1 MSNQFPSQSHKTHDP
16 REVAPIVKT
25 PGRVRK
31 APLGR
36 RLRENF
42 FHGDAESAWSS
53 MIWNSFIPGLAD
65 QVENAMHEGLST
77 LFGGTSTVYRRQR
90 QQGGSGRITRHNPDR
105 ALGGGGA
112 PSRVEVDPRDRHTA
126 SVYELDSRVE
136 AEEVLAALNI
146 TIDQYD
152 VVTFA
157 EFLQLIKKTPE
168 HTDYKFGWDDL
179 GGTKIVSSRGS
190 FFLDLPPVITL
201 K

>member
-1 MSNQFPSQSHKTHDP
+1 MSNQFPSQSHKAHEP
-16 REVAPIVKT
+16 REVEPIVKT

-31 APLGR
+31 APFGR

-90 QQGGSGRITRHNPDR
+90 QGGTGRISRHNPDR
-105 ALGGGGA
+105 ALGGGA
-112 PSRVEVDPRDRHTA
+112 PTRVEVDSRDRHTA

-136 AEEVLAALNI
+136 AEEVLVALNH

-157 EFLQLIKKTPE
+157 EFLQLIRKTPE

-179 GGTKIVSSRGS
+179 GGTKIVSSRGM